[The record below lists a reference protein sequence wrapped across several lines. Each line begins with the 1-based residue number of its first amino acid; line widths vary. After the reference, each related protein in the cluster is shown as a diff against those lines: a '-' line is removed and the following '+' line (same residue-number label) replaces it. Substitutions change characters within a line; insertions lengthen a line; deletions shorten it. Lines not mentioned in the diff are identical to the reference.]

1 MVSAAKLQDEDP
13 IPETRVHLIQGQ
25 HYVSADPRV
34 VISTTLG
41 SCIACCMFDPVNRI
55 GGMNHFLLPH
65 GEAAAGS
72 SAVRYGAHAMEL
84 LINGLLRAGAL
95 KGDLVA
101 KLFGGGRMSG
111 FLADVGGENAT
122 FAEHYLRHEGISL
135 LPGSV
140 RGRGAR
146 KLRFW
151 PTTGRAQQLTI
162 PGDDRLFVAE
172 SSGAA
177 FRTTERPVE
186 IFESPHATR
195 RRVQS

>member
-1 MVSAAKLQDEDP
+1 MIIRVPKLL
-13 IPETRVHLIQGQ
+13 RVGSRTGGPPS
-25 HYVSADPRV
+25 YVSADPRV

-65 GEAAAGS
+65 GESAAGPN
-72 SAVRYGAHAMEL
+72 AVRYGAHAMEL
-84 LINGLLRAGAL
+84 LINGLLQAGAL

-101 KLFGGGRMSG
+101 KLFGGGRMSDN
-111 FLADVGGENAT
+111 LADVGSENAT
-122 FAEHYLRHEGISL
+122 FAEHYLRHEGITL

-146 KLRFW
+146 KLQFW
-151 PTTGRAQQLTI
+151 PVTGRARQLI
-162 PGDDRLFVAE
+162 ILRDDSLFRAE
-172 SSGAA
+172 LSGAGL
-177 FRTTERPVE
+177 RTTERPVE

-195 RRVQS
+195 RCVQS